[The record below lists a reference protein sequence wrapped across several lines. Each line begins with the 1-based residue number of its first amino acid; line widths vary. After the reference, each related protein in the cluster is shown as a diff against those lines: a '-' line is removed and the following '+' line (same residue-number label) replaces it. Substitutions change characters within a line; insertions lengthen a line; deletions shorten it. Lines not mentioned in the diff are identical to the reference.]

1 MTKEELLEE
10 YGDLIGDGVELV
22 TVDGYD
28 DAILGIDSKSYR
40 VIYDADEM
48 VEILMEAENMEEEE
62 ALEYLDYNVFNAWIG
77 DQTPIYMI

>member
-10 YGDLIGDGVELV
+10 YGDLIGDVQLV

-48 VEILMEAENMEEEE
+48 VDILMETEDLTEEE

-77 DQTPIYMI
+77 DQTPIYLI

>member
-10 YGDLIGDGVELV
+10 YGDLLGDVQLV

-28 DAILGIDSKSYR
+28 DAILGIDSKSLR

-48 VEILMEAENMEEEE
+48 VEILMETENMEEDE

>member
-1 MTKEELLEE
+1 MTREELLEE
-10 YGDLIGDGVELV
+10 YGDLVGDIQLV

-48 VEILMEAENMEEEE
+48 VDILMETEDLTEEE
-62 ALEYLDYNVFNAWIG
+62 ALEYLDYNVFNTWLG
-77 DQTPIYMI
+77 DQTPIYLI

>member
-10 YGDLIGDGVELV
+10 CGDLIGDGVELV

>member
-10 YGDLIGDGVELV
+10 YGDLIGDVELV

-48 VEILMEAENMEEEE
+48 VDILMEDEDMSEEE

>member
-10 YGDLIGDGVELV
+10 YGDLVGDIELV
-22 TVDGYD
+22 TADGFD

-40 VIYDADEM
+40 VIYDADIM
-48 VEILMEAENMEEEE
+48 VEILMEDEEMSEEE

-77 DQTPIYMI
+77 DQTPIYLI

>member
-10 YGDLIGDGVELV
+10 YGDLLDDVELV

-28 DAILGIDSKSYR
+28 DAILGIDSKSLR

-48 VEILMEAENMEEEE
+48 VEILMEDEEMSEEE

>member
-10 YGDLIGDGVELV
+10 YGDLVGDVQLV

-48 VEILMEAENMEEEE
+48 VDILMETDDLTEEE

-77 DQTPIYMI
+77 DQTPIYLI

>member
-10 YGDLIGDGVELV
+10 YGDLVGYIELV
-22 TVDGYD
+22 TADGFD

-40 VIYDADEM
+40 VIYDADIM
-48 VEILMEAENMEEEE
+48 VEILMEDEDMSEEE

-77 DQTPIYMI
+77 DQTPIYLI

>member
-10 YGDLIGDGVELV
+10 YGDLVGDVQLV

-48 VEILMEAENMEEEE
+48 VDILMETEDLTEEE